1 MKRTRIIL
9 YRCLSCLCLLSV
21 WSCTEK
27 ITMDLP
33 QGRKVPVVE
42 GSITNEYKR
51 HEIIMS
57 YSSEVYSEE
66 REMIPGAE
74 IYLVGGGDTIYYYE
88 QPDKPGH
95 YLTDS
100 VAGRKRRRYH
110 LEIKVEENT
119 LFDWPLKMNAE
130 VRMSN
135 NATRIDSVGLHPL
148 LNEEGIPFV
157 DEKAAVCVCPYFQTL
172 SDTSI
177 VYNVE
182 LYLNGKLF
190 KNRPSKLFNLFS
202 MRGYAGYYFNGEEM
216 LSNNTEVPVGIM
228 NKSYLHEGDVVKVK
242 LYSIS
247 KDYRYFLL
255 AQKLAIGVNPV
266 MGAFP
271 AMYSNIF
278 SNCDA
283 MGWFNATAVIEG
295 EGVYHES
302 IFVE

>member
-9 YRCLSCLCLLSV
+9 YRCLSCLCLLSA

-100 VAGRKRRRYH
+100 VAG
-110 LEIKVEENT
+110 LSVFSCEICLGTICRSVSVRCVRTNIISRS
-119 LFDWPLKMNAE
+119 WRQIGE
-130 VRMSN
+130 VF
-135 NATRIDSVGLHPL
+135 A
-148 LNEEGIPFV
+148 
-157 DEKAAVCVCPYFQTL
+157 K
-172 SDTSI
+172 
-177 VYNVE
+177 
-182 LYLNGKLF
+182 
-190 KNRPSKLFNLFS
+190 
-202 MRGYAGYYFNGEEM
+202 
-216 LSNNTEVPVGIM
+216 
-228 NKSYLHEGDVVKVK
+228 
-242 LYSIS
+242 
-247 KDYRYFLL
+247 
-255 AQKLAIGVNPV
+255 
-266 MGAFP
+266 
-271 AMYSNIF
+271 
-278 SNCDA
+278 
-283 MGWFNATAVIEG
+283 
-295 EGVYHES
+295 
-302 IFVE
+302 